1 MSDFRPIPK
10 PGKTSFRGRAILGIT
25 VEISYVVILL
35 AIILTC
41 WWLVYMMFFH
51 WSFRN
56 IYVVAILISV
66 SLSLLPGLFVVIP
79 KVRPFG
85 LQIHPGQHRALWNM
99 SKEVADML
107 GTKPADRIFL
117 DHEVNAAVI
126 EQGGFLGFGR
136 KRDLI
141 IGLGLM
147 SACTVSELKC
157 VLAHEYGHYA
167 HGDTRLSGW
176 VARTAQRIRRTG
188 GIDETAGCM
197 RPFNLIYILLT
208 YRLKASISRM
218 EEYAA
223 NEVSIKLLG
232 RTLFL
237 ESHRTIAVGLYLQ
250 NKFWEQ
256 GGVNALRDSENYLE
270 ALRTYI
276 KSAKDQDQFRNIE
289 RTVGQEPLH
298 PFDTHPGYGELVAF
312 ARQFPD
318 KEIERDDRPA
328 REILDEP
335 DLTEVS
341 LSKWMRVLV
350 SL

>member
-41 WWLVYMMFFH
+41 WLLVYMMLFH

-56 IYVVAILISV
+56 IYVIAILLSV
-66 SLSLLPGLFVVIP
+66 SVSLLPGLIVVIP

-85 LQIHPGQHRALWNM
+85 LQINLGQHRELWRM
-99 SKEVADML
+99 SNEVANLL

-117 DHEVNAAVI
+117 DHEVNASVI

-147 SACTVSELKC
+147 SVCTVSELKC
-157 VLAHEYGHYA
+157 VMAHEHGHYA

-176 VARTAQRIRRTG
+176 VARTAQRIKRTG
-188 GIDETAGCM
+188 GVDETSGCM
-197 RPFNLIYILLT
+197 GRFNLIYMLLT

-218 EEYAA
+218 AEYAA
-223 NEVSIKLLG
+223 NEVSIKHLG

-237 ESHRTIAVGLYLQ
+237 QSHRSISICWYLQ
-250 NKFWEQ
+250 RKFWEQ
-256 GGVNALRDSENYLE
+256 GGLNALRDS
-270 ALRTYI
+270 
-276 KSAKDQDQFRNIE
+276 
-289 RTVGQEPLH
+289 
-298 PFDTHPGYGELVAF
+298 
-312 ARQFPD
+312 
-318 KEIERDDRPA
+318 
-328 REILDEP
+328 
-335 DLTEVS
+335 
-341 LSKWMRVLV
+341 
-350 SL
+350 